1 MALGMDRRTCVD
13 DARTQA
19 AVERKFEIIGEALNR
34 LRRTCPEIAFLHRAG
49 LSTSATSH
57 GYAIVRPERVWNYAE
72 NDLPA
77 QGSAGATCRDGRA
90 GGMSAERRL
99 APDVPAEESAARLY
113 MAVPSGGRV
122 CLFEFEAAEKR
133 TERRA
138 MAQAEVRGEA
148 PMSRAAAGP
157 NSTPKSAA
165 SRRSRSS
172 TVDERRDPAPDC
184 RKRRPARGGIG
195 SLIDAPE
202 GELRFAR
209 NPAAKAAAPGGDL
222 LSSGRSACSS
232 APASS
237 ERTP

>member
-1 MALGMDRRTCVD
+1 
-13 DARTQA
+13 
-19 AVERKFEIIGEALNR
+19 
-34 LRRTCPEIAFLHRAG
+34 
-49 LSTSATSH
+49 
-57 GYAIVRPERVWNYAE
+57 
-72 NDLPA
+72 
-77 QGSAGATCRDGRA
+77 
-90 GGMSAERRL
+90 MSAERRL
-99 APDVPAEESAARLY
+99 APDVPAEENAARLY

-138 MAQAEVRGEA
+138 MAQLRCAAKRRC
-148 PMSRAAAGP
+148 SWAAAGP
-157 NSTPKSAA
+157 NSAPKSAA
-165 SRRSRSS
+165 SLRSRSS

-184 RKRRPARGGIG
+184 RKRRPVRGGIG

-209 NPAAKAAAPGGDL
+209 NPAAKAATLGGDL